1 MLEKSTQF
9 TFKGKRE
16 HIATPNTPSI
26 AYPVEHF
33 KIKIPKGSAD
43 HVIVPDTIRITF
55 DLDLTLTDK
64 ARSVVNNVGRT
75 LVKKKKCLDLVQKRL
90 T

>member
-55 DLDLTLTDK
+55 DLDLTSTDK
-64 ARSVVNNVGRT
+64 TRSVVNDFGRT
-75 LVKKKKCLDLVQKRL
+75 LVKKKSLDLV
-90 T
+90 